1 MGDSLRVT
9 SYNLR
14 DLKDDVAAAAGIVRA
29 IAPDVLC
36 LQEVPRHPFSGHRV
50 AEFARRCGLMWS
62 GAHRGSGGT
71 TILTSLRVHVGM
83 ARHHRLRVPPLQR
96 GRGYALASVSLP
108 GHSAVDV
115 VSVHLSL
122 DADERVRHTGA
133 ILGTLALDGPLVV
146 AGDLNEGEDGR
157 AWARLAGRLRPVTE
171 PSPTFTARHPRHR
184 LDVIFAG
191 GPVEVLPHR
200 PVGLDNS
207 GLVAASDHLPVWADL
222 DVRALRQRA

>member
-1 MGDSLRVT
+1 MSAGAEGEDSLRVA
-9 SYNLR
+9 SYNGG
-14 DLKDDVAAAAGIVRA
+14 DLKDAVAAAAGVVRA

-71 TILTSLRVHVGM
+71 TILTSLRVDVGM
-83 ARHHRLRVPPLQR
+83 ARHQRLRVPPLQR
-96 GRGYALASVSLP
+96 ERGYALASVSLA

-122 DADERVRHTGA
+122 DADERVRHPGA
-133 ILGTLALDGPLVV
+133 ILGTLAPDGQLVV

-157 AWARLAGRLRPVTE
+157 AWGRLAGRLRPVTE
-171 PSPTFTARHPRHR
+171 AAPTLTPRPPPPPPPR
-184 LDVIFAG
+184 L
-191 GPVEVLPHR
+191 L
-200 PVGLDNS
+200 
-207 GLVAASDHLPVWADL
+207 
-222 DVRALRQRA
+222 